1 MERKITTTGTVA
13 SEKSHKNIILLLAL
27 AVISFLS
34 RFYDLPFSYGINFAF
49 GNVSIFLILRYYG
62 VTKAFIVAAIV
73 NLLEWYFL
81 NPNFY
86 ILFFT
91 LEILFVGILYKKTKY
106 NVLFIDALY
115 WIFVGSPAIAI
126 VFYLHRGTIGNEC
139 YLIMVNKSINGFLN
153 MFIADMI
160 MSYIPIQK
168 IAGLKKSKF
177 ADLNKMLIHLTIASV
192 FGPFLLYTL
201 LDGWLSQERMNAEV
215 CSMLER
221 TGSSI
226 MSEASEWEIKE
237 LRKVRLKSPLQL
249 SKFSSI
255 IEKNSIEEGIEILLV
270 DKSHNVYITNT
281 DDGQYK
287 EVYNW
292 QDNGEIT
299 KIDDNTFQWLPAH
312 KGLSFDLSRWSQG
325 FYINTKT
332 FDNVDLVILVKK
344 PLRNHIENAWENYLN
359 KLLVLLGFS
368 VASISVAIAMS
379 SFLSRDL
386 SKLTISTTGLPEKL
400 KRQESI
406 EWPNISFSQVN
417 SLVENFK
424 VMSENLVNLFSETRI
439 MNNQLLLQTRELEKS
454 REQMRRLAYYDTL
467 TELPNRLC
475 FTEYLENLLN
485 SPEKKKLAVMFI
497 DLNRFKRINDT
508 LGHEIGDILI
518 KEIGKRLSYFLKE
531 DSFVARLGGDEFVV
545 VLEYRD
551 IEMVS
556 KAAASINKML
566 SDTVVIRQD
575 GKVHELHVAGSIGI
589 SLYPDDAFEKSTLLK
604 KADIAMY
611 AAKETGE
618 NTYKFYSELTELDTV
633 EKLFLE
639 QNLCKALERDEII
652 INYQPKMDVKTGEI
666 SGAEA
671 LIRWNSPQHGLISPA
686 EFIPLAEEIGI
697 INQIGEWVLIEAC
710 KQNKMWQ
717 DKGYPKMRISVNL
730 SLRQLKGNNFV
741 KTVERALEISGL
753 ESKYLELEIT
763 EGFFMKNSEYVIEI
777 LTELKN
783 MGICISIDDFGT
795 GYSSLGRI
803 KELPVNILKI
813 DRSFVTNIC
822 CEESNK
828 AIVVAIIELAH
839 SLGLRVLAEGV
850 ETIEDLNVLRELH
863 CDEIQGYYLS
873 KSLPAEEF
881 EKFILG
887 FMAEQIERS
896 KQIKGME
903 VAYHEKKY

>member
-1 MERKITTTGTVA
+1 MERKITTTGTVT
-13 SEKSHKNIILLLAL
+13 SGKSHKNLILLVAL
-27 AVISFLS
+27 AAMSFVS
-34 RFYDLPFSYGINFAF
+34 RIYDLPFSYGINFAF
-49 GNVSIFLILRYYG
+49 GNVFIFLILRYYG
-62 VTKAFIVAAIV
+62 VAKAFTVAIIV
-73 NLLEWYFL
+73 NLLEWHFL

-91 LEILFVGILYKKTKY
+91 LEILFVGVLHQRTKY
-106 NVLFIDALY
+106 NVLFLDALY
-115 WIFVGSPAIAI
+115 WIFFGAPAIAV
-126 VFYLHRGTIGNEC
+126 VFYLHRGAMGNEC
-139 YLIMVNKSINGFLN
+139 YLIVVNKSINGFLN
-153 MFIADMI
+153 MLVADMI
-160 MSYIPIQK
+160 ISYIPIQK
-168 IAGLKKSKF
+168 IAGIKKSKF
-177 ADLNKMLIHLTIASV
+177 ADLNKMLIHLTIVSV

-201 LDGWLSQERMNAEV
+201 IDGWLSQEKMNAEV
-215 CSMLER
+215 CSLLER
-221 TGSSI
+221 TASSI
-226 MSEASEWEIKE
+226 MAEANEWDISE
-237 LRKVRLKSPLQL
+237 LRKVRLKSPVQL
-249 SKFSSI
+249 NKFNAI
-255 IEKNSIEEGIEILLV
+255 IKKNSIEEEIEILLV
-270 DKSHNVYITNT
+270 DKSHNLYITNT
-281 DDGQYK
+281 DEEQYQG
-287 EVYNW
+287 VYNW
-292 QDNGEIT
+292 QENGEVT
-299 KIDDNTFQWLPAH
+299 KVDENTFQWLPSH
-312 KGLSFDLSRWSQG
+312 KGLSFDLSRWSQA
-325 FYINTKT
+325 FYISSKT
-332 FDNVDLVILVKK
+332 FDDVDLEIQVKK
-344 PLRNHIENAWENYLN
+344 PLKKHIENAWVNYLN

-368 VASISVAIAMS
+368 IASISVAIAMS
-379 SFLSRDL
+379 NFLSRDL
-386 SKLTISTTGLPEKL
+386 SKLTRSTTGLPEKL
-400 KRQESI
+400 KRQELI

-424 VMSENLVNLFSETRI
+424 VMSDNLVNLFSETRI
-439 MNNQLLLQTRELEKS
+439 MNNQLLLQTKELESS

-485 SPEKKKLAVMFI
+485 SPDKKKLAVMFI

-545 VLEYRD
+545 VLEYLKKD
-551 IEMVS
+551 MVS
-556 KAAASINKML
+556 KAASRINKML
-566 SDTVVIRQD
+566 SDTVEISQD

-589 SLYPDDAFEKSTLLK
+589 SLYPDDALEKSTLLK

-652 INYQPKMDVKTGEI
+652 INYQPKMDIRTGVI
-666 SGAEA
+666 SGVEA
-671 LIRWNSPQHGLISPA
+671 LIRWNNPQYGLVSPA

-710 KQNKMWQ
+710 KQNKVWQ

-730 SLRQLKGNNFV
+730 SLRQLKGNNFA
-741 KTVERALEISGL
+741 KTVKEALEISGL

-763 EGFFMKNSEYVIEI
+763 EGFFMKNSEYVIELI
-777 LTELKN
+777 KEIKN
-783 MGICISIDDFGT
+783 MGIYISIDDFGT

-850 ETIEDLNVLRELH
+850 ETVEDLNVLKELH
-863 CDEIQGYYLS
+863 CDEIQGYFLS
-873 KSLPAEEF
+873 KPLPAEEF
-881 EKFILG
+881 EKFISD
-887 FMAEQIERS
+887 FIIE
-896 KQIKGME
+896 KIDEIDEIKEME
-903 VAYHEKKY
+903 VAYYEKKH

>member
-1 MERKITTTGTVA
+1 M
-13 SEKSHKNIILLLAL
+13 
-27 AVISFLS
+27 SFLS
-34 RFYDLPFSYGINFAF
+34 RIYDLHFSYGINFAF
-49 GNVSIFLILRYYG
+49 GNVFIFLILRYYG
-62 VTKAFIVAAIV
+62 VSKAFIVAVIV
-73 NLLEWYFL
+73 NLLEWRFL
-81 NPNFY
+81 TPNFY

-91 LEILFVGILYKKTKY
+91 LEILFVGVIYKKTKY
-106 NVLFIDALY
+106 NVLLIDVLY
-115 WIFVGSPAIAI
+115 WVFFGVPAIAV
-126 VFYLHRGTIGNEC
+126 VFYLYRGTIDNEC

-153 MFIADMI
+153 MLVADMI
-160 MSYIPIQK
+160 ISYIPIQK
-168 IAGLKKSKF
+168 IAGFKKSKF
-177 ADLNKMLIHLTIASV
+177 ADLNKMLIHLTIVSV

-201 LDGWLSQERMNAEV
+201 LDGWLSQEKMNDEV
-215 CSMLER
+215 CIMLER
-221 TGSSI
+221 TGSNI
-226 MSEASEWEIKE
+226 MEDVNEWEISE
-237 LRKVRLKSPLQL
+237 LRKVRLKSPIQL
-249 SKFSSI
+249 NKFSTI
-255 IEKNSIEEGIEILLV
+255 IEKNSIEEEIEILLV

-281 DDGQYK
+281 DDDRYST
-287 EVYNW
+287 VYNW
-292 QDNGEIT
+292 QENGEVT
-299 KIDDNTFQWLPAH
+299 KVDENTFQWLPSH
-312 KGLSFDLSRWSQG
+312 KGLSFDLSRWSQAY
-325 FYINTKT
+325 YITSKT
-332 FDNVDLVILVKK
+332 FDNVDLEILVKK
-344 PLRNHIENAWENYLN
+344 SLKNHIENAWENYLN
-359 KLLVLLGFS
+359 KLLVLLSFS

-379 SFLSRDL
+379 NFLSRDL
-386 SKLTISTTGLPEKL
+386 SKLTRSTTGLPEKL
-400 KRQESI
+400 KQQESI

-424 VMSENLVNLFSETRI
+424 VMSDNLVTLFSETRI
-439 MNNQLLLQTRELEKS
+439 MNNQLLLQTKELENS

-485 SPEKKKLAVMFI
+485 SPEKKKFAVMFI

-518 KEIGKRLSYFLKE
+518 NEIGRRLSYFLKE

-545 VLEYRD
+545 VLKYSE
-551 IEMVS
+551 IEMAA
-556 KAAASINKML
+556 KAASYINKIL
-566 SDTVVIRQD
+566 SDTVEVSQD

-589 SLYPDDAFEKSTLLK
+589 SLYPDDATEKSTLLK

-639 QNLCKALERDEII
+639 QNLCKALERNEII
-652 INYQPKMDVKTGEI
+652 INYQPKMDIKTEAI

-671 LIRWNSPQHGLISPA
+671 LIRWNSSQHGLISPA

-710 KQNKMWQ
+710 KQNKIWQ

-730 SLRQLKGNNFV
+730 SLRQLKGDNFV
-741 KTVERALEISGL
+741 KIVERALDISGL

-763 EGFFMKNSEYVIEI
+763 EGFFMKNSEYIIEI
-777 LTELKN
+777 LTKLKN
-783 MGICISIDDFGT
+783 MGIYISIDDFGT

-850 ETIEDLNVLRELH
+850 ETIEDLNVLKKLH
-863 CDEIQGYYLS
+863 CDEIQGYFLS
-873 KSLPAEEF
+873 KPLPADEF
-881 EKFILG
+881 EKFIDD
-887 FMAEQIERS
+887 FVIEEM
-896 KQIKGME
+896 KEME
-903 VAYHEKKY
+903 VAYYEKKY